1 MRFEDEIKQTK
12 PFKNNLTKALLNVI
26 YTGNYLQDIT
36 SCNLKEFDING
47 QHYNILRILKG
58 VYPNSVCPGHIKE
71 ILLDKRGDL
80 TRLLDK
86 LEKMKYIT
94 RNLNPGNRR
103 MIEVRITKEGLKL
116 LEAISNKPD
125 KEDVLKGKLTDKEAV
140 LLSDLLDK
148 IRG

>member
-1 MRFEDEIKQTK
+1 MKFEEEIKQTK
-12 PFKNNLTKALLNVI
+12 PFKSNLTKTLLNVV
-26 YTGNYLQDIT
+26 YTGSYLQGMT
-36 SCNLKEFDING
+36 NCNLKEFDIND

-58 VYPNSVCPGHIKE
+58 VYPNAVCPGHIKE
-71 ILLDKRGDL
+71 VLLNKRGDL

-86 LEKMKYIT
+86 LEKMNYII

-103 MIEVRITKEGLKL
+103 MIEVRITKEGIKL
-116 LEAISNKPD
+116 LERISMKPSAED
-125 KEDVLKGKLTDKEAV
+125 AVKERLTEKEAV